1 MRVRD
6 AGGTSQGTR
15 SKARST
21 RRTMGPTSSAEMS
34 ALAHLIQATKHQ
46 QGDERG
52 EAHERHVPDDLAA
65 AESYLRYI
73 CDNLHGRITRRHEQ
87 IRGELHPDA
96 ESKHDDGGEQPD
108 ELLRIALG
116 SHRAKYPKPDVHE
129 HGEHEEQRNLEK
141 LDGLERAAQ

>member
-6 AGGTSQGTR
+6 AGGTSQDTR
-15 SKARST
+15 SKARSM
-21 RRTMGPTSSAEMS
+21 RRTMGQRGDDR
-34 ALAHLIQATKHQ
+34 ALAHLIQAAKHQ

-65 AESYLRYI
+65 AESYLRHI
-73 CDNLHGRITRRHEQ
+73 CDDLHGRITRRHEQ